1 MYIEPIWLVLLI
13 AGYFAFTFIGRKI
26 SAAKD
31 TMKSPDKPMA
41 VKLETKKTPRQIMA
55 EAAKATL
62 SCWLWSV
69 VLVVVA
75 AVLVVGV
82 LWLLGV

>member
-1 MYIEPIWLVLLI
+1 MYIDPIWFVLLV

-62 SCWLWSV
+62 SCWLWSLLFV
-69 VLVVVA
+69 VVVVVA
-75 AVLVVGV
+75 VVGV